1 MVSVM
6 TVRELIEKLEVY
18 ANQYG
23 DDIRVRT
30 FDLDRDMCDI
40 SEVDIYDIHGTN
52 YYVYIG
58 S

>member
-1 MVSVM
+1 M

-18 ANQYG
+18 VNQYG
-23 DDIRVRT
+23 DDIPVRT
-30 FDLDRDMCDI
+30 FDLDRDMCDR

>member
-1 MVSVM
+1 M
-6 TVRELIEKLEVY
+6 TIKELIEKLEEY
-18 ANQYG
+18 ANHYG
-23 DDIRVRT
+23 DNIPVRT